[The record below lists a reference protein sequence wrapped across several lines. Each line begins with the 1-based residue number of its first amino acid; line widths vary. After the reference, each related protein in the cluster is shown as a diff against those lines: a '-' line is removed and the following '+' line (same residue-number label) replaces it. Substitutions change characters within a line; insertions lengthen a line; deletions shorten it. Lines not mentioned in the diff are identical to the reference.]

1 MALILLPITLAWVA
15 FVVSAVFRVPI
26 ALTLGG
32 VALWLWLAINS
43 PSVVARLE
51 AVSWRERV
59 GWTIAV
65 AWLVAVTFL
74 VLPR

>member
-15 FVVSAVFRVPI
+15 FVVSAAFRVPI

-43 PSVVARLE
+43 PSVVARLR
-51 AVSWRERV
+51 ADNWRERV
-59 GWTIAV
+59 GWTVIV
-65 AWLVAVTFL
+65 AWIVAVTFL
-74 VLPR
+74 LLPR

>member
-1 MALILLPITLAWVA
+1 MALILVPITLAWVA

-43 PSVVARLE
+43 PSVVARLKT
-51 AVSWRERV
+51 VSWREQV
-59 GWTIAV
+59 GWTVVV
-65 AWLVAVTFL
+65 ACLGAVTFL
-74 VLPR
+74 LLRR